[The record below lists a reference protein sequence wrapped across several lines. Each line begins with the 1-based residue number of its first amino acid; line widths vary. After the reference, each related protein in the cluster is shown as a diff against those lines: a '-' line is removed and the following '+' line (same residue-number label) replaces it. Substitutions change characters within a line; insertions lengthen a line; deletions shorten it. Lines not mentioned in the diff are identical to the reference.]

1 MVADM
6 EVGMVADKKKV
17 SYMELNM
24 LADVLADMVAPKRD
38 EEKSGPHVQCT
49 WTSTSTLHGNPIW

>member
-1 MVADM
+1 MVVNMMADM

-17 SYMELNM
+17 SYIELNM
-24 LADVLADMVAPKRD
+24 LADMLADMVAPKRD

-49 WTSTSTLHGNPIW
+49 WTLHGNPIW